1 MSCPKK
7 LSSAT
12 VTMNQRWAGE
22 LVLLAYVLITVK
34 SGSERDFL
42 KEISEFKEVV
52 EANLVIGEN
61 DVVIKIDVEDI
72 VHMDKFLTEKLRVQ
86 PDVFLTTTM
95 IITEQ
100 IKPKA

>member
-1 MSCPKK
+1 M
-7 LSSAT
+7 
-12 VTMNQRWAGE
+12 
-22 LVLLAYVLITVK
+22 VLLAYVLITVK

-42 KEISEFKEVV
+42 KEISKFNEVV

-61 DVVIKIDVEDI
+61 DIVIKKDVKDI
-72 VHMDKFLTEKLRVQ
+72 SHMDKFLTDKLRVL

-100 IKPKA
+100 FKTKKA

>member
-1 MSCPKK
+1 M
-7 LSSAT
+7 
-12 VTMNQRWAGE
+12 
-22 LVLLAYVLITVK
+22 K

>member
-1 MSCPKK
+1 M
-7 LSSAT
+7 
-12 VTMNQRWAGE
+12 
-22 LVLLAYVLITVK
+22 VLFAYVLITVK

-72 VHMDKFLTEKLRVQ
+72 VYMDKFLTEKLRVQ

>member
-1 MSCPKK
+1 
-7 LSSAT
+7 
-12 VTMNQRWAGE
+12 
-22 LVLLAYVLITVK
+22 LVLLAYVLIIVK